1 MRRFFVLLVLVFAA
15 GCASNGSS
23 RDALLRI
30 VTDCLDT
37 GAPRYCARCPSPQ
50 AGTCD
55 LQYPC
60 TRTTEV
66 WAETEEYIAI
76 RDLKMCGCPAGFVHG
91 LAMPR
96 YPVRGPE
103 DPRRPEALWRFA
115 WDVARS
121 RISDEREIALL
132 INPPALRTQDQ
143 LHIHLVRLLPDARAR
158 IDALKPD
165 AIADFNEGVKK
176 VTAGVTKVGGGSPQT
191 WYSLASGGNGPAVV
205 LVQERKSMSE
215 MAGSGKSLEQ
225 MMQEA
230 YGDQGAAILA
240 GLRKGYYSSRSE
252 LLHYRADLSYMA
264 PKK

>member
-1 MRRFFVLLVLVFAA
+1 MRPSFAFLVLVVAA
-15 GCASNGSS
+15 GCASAGSS

-66 WAETEEYIAI
+66 WAETGEYVAI
-76 RDLKMCGCPAGFVHG
+76 RDLKMCGCPDGFVHG

-103 DPRRPEALWRFA
+103 NPRRPEGLWRFG

-121 RISDEREIALL
+121 RIQDEREIALL

-143 LHIHLVRLLPDARAR
+143 LHIHLVRLLPGARAR
-158 IDALKPD
+158 IDALRPTG
-165 AIADFNEGVKK
+165 IARLEEVWLAVEQHAAGRGLAAYGVI
-176 VTAGVTKVGGGSPQT
+176 VVQSLDRGWLVAADPGVTETALTMARCGG
-191 WYSLASGGNGPAVV
+191 
-205 LVQERKSMSE
+205 
-215 MAGSGKSLEQ
+215 
-225 MMQEA
+225 
-230 YGDQGAAILA
+230 
-240 GLRKGYYSSRSE
+240 
-252 LLHYRADLSYMA
+252 
-264 PKK
+264 

>member
-1 MRRFFVLLVLVFAA
+1 MRPSFAFLVLVLAA
-15 GCASNGSS
+15 GCASAGSS

-60 TRTTEV
+60 TCTTEV
-66 WAETEEYIAI
+66 WAETAEYVAI
-76 RDLKMCGCPAGFVHG
+76 RDLKMCGCPDGFVHG

-103 DPRRPEALWRFA
+103 DPRRPEGLWRFG

-121 RISDEREIALL
+121 RMQDEREIALL

-143 LHIHLVRLLPDARAR
+143 LHIHLVRLLPGARAR
-158 IDALKPD
+158 IDALRP
-165 AIADFNEGVKK
+165 AGIARLEEVWLAVEQHAAGRGLAAYGVI
-176 VTAGVTKVGGGSPQT
+176 VVQSLDRGWLVAADPGVTETALTIARCGS
-191 WYSLASGGNGPAVV
+191 
-205 LVQERKSMSE
+205 
-215 MAGSGKSLEQ
+215 
-225 MMQEA
+225 
-230 YGDQGAAILA
+230 
-240 GLRKGYYSSRSE
+240 
-252 LLHYRADLSYMA
+252 
-264 PKK
+264 

>member
-1 MRRFFVLLVLVFAA
+1 MRRSFVLLGLVLAA
-15 GCASNGSS
+15 GCASAGSS

-37 GAPRYCARCPSPQ
+37 GAPRYCARCTSPQ

-66 WAETEEYIAI
+66 WAETEEYVAI
-76 RDLKMCGCPAGFVHG
+76 RDLKMCGCPDGFVHG

-103 DPRRPEALWRFA
+103 DPRRPEGLWRFG

-121 RISDEREIALL
+121 RIRDEREIALL

-158 IDALKPD
+158 IDSIGPV
-165 AIADFNEGVKK
+165 AI
-176 VTAGVTKVGGGSPQT
+176 
-191 WYSLASGGNGPAVV
+191 
-205 LVQERKSMSE
+205 ER
-215 MAGSGKSLEQ
+215 LEDVWPVAAQ
-225 MMQEA
+225 HAAARGLTA
-230 YGDQGAAILA
+230 YGVIVVQSLDRGWLVATDAGATEIAFTA
-240 GLRKGYYSSRSE
+240 ARCAS
-252 LLHYRADLSYMA
+252 
-264 PKK
+264 

>member
-1 MRRFFVLLVLVFAA
+1 MRPSFAFLVLLLAA
-15 GCASNGSS
+15 GCASAGSS

-66 WAETEEYIAI
+66 WAETAEYVAI
-76 RDLKMCGCPAGFVHG
+76 RDLKMCGCPDGFVHG

-103 DPRRPEALWRFA
+103 DPRRPEGLWRFG

-121 RISDEREIALL
+121 RIQEEREIALL

-143 LHIHLVRLLPDARAR
+143 LHIHLVRLLPGARAR
-158 IDALKPD
+158 VDALRPTG
-165 AIADFNEGVKK
+165 IARLEEVWLAVEQHAAGRGLAAYGVI
-176 VTAGVTKVGGGSPQT
+176 VVQSFDRGWLVSADPGVTEAALTIARCGS
-191 WYSLASGGNGPAVV
+191 
-205 LVQERKSMSE
+205 
-215 MAGSGKSLEQ
+215 
-225 MMQEA
+225 
-230 YGDQGAAILA
+230 
-240 GLRKGYYSSRSE
+240 
-252 LLHYRADLSYMA
+252 
-264 PKK
+264 

>member
-1 MRRFFVLLVLVFAA
+1 MRRFFVLLVLVLAA

-66 WAETEEYIAI
+66 WAETGEYVAI

-96 YPVRGPE
+96 YPVSGPE

-165 AIADFNEGVKK
+165 AIARLEEVWTAAAQHAAGRELTEYGVI
-176 VTAGVTKVGGGSPQT
+176 VVQSLDHGWLVAADAGATEIAFTAARCGS
-191 WYSLASGGNGPAVV
+191 
-205 LVQERKSMSE
+205 
-215 MAGSGKSLEQ
+215 
-225 MMQEA
+225 
-230 YGDQGAAILA
+230 
-240 GLRKGYYSSRSE
+240 
-252 LLHYRADLSYMA
+252 
-264 PKK
+264 